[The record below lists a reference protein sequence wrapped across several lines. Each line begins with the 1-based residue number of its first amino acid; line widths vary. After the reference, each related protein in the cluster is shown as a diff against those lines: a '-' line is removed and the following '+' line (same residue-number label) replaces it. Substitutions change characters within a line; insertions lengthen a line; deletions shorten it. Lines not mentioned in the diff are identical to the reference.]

1 MTYKRFEY
9 SSDTPRYFQV
19 NVWTSFEYNFRVVN
33 CIIISVTPLII
44 IAIALKITELSAQN
58 STLKNHSAREFSVI

>member
-9 SSDTPRYFQV
+9 SSDTPRDFQV
-19 NVWTSFEYNFRVVN
+19 KVWTSFEYNFHVVN
-33 CIIISVTPLII
+33 FIIINVTPLII
-44 IAIALKITELSAQN
+44 IALKITELSAQN

>member
-19 NVWTSFEYNFRVVN
+19 KVWTSFEYNFHVVN
-33 CIIISVTPLII
+33 CIIINVAPLII
-44 IAIALKITELSAQN
+44 IALKITELSAQN
-58 STLKNHSAREFSVI
+58 STLKNHSARELSVI